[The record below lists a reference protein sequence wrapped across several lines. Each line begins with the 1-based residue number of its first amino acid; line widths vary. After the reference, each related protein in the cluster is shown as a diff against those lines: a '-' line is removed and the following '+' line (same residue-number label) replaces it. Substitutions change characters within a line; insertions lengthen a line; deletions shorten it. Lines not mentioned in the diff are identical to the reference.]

1 MNCSLARGFGAV
13 DDCPSTVVSDDQVF
27 VMSRE
32 DPHGDMVNNANR
44 VVSFDLGTGKTVM
57 KFESGSDQLL
67 HPLRMSGDQLL
78 AYRESGDRITP
89 MGLTSLNP
97 RPGKETPYFFFGTR
111 KASGWPSAEKK
122 KEWSWL
128 VIGIEGAKH

>member
-44 VVSFDLGTGKTVM
+44 VVSFDLGTGKIVM
-57 KFESGSDQLL
+57 KFESGSDD
-67 HPLRMSGDQLL
+67 RGAMSCSIPCG
-78 AYRESGDRITP
+78 
-89 MGLTSLNP
+89 
-97 RPGKETPYFFFGTR
+97 
-111 KASGWPSAEKK
+111 
-122 KEWSWL
+122 
-128 VIGIEGAKH
+128 